1 MGFTQNST
9 LTTENSIK
17 GVLHVHSVF
26 SDGEEPL
33 DRVVVTL
40 HERGKFSGYQEV
52 WSLLVFECWHKQFI
66 RELVPSHAFRQAT
79 IEVDAY
85 A

>member
-1 MGFTQNST
+1 MS
-9 LTTENSIK
+9 
-17 GVLHVHSVF
+17 
-26 SDGEEPL
+26 EESFL
-33 DRVVVTL
+33 DIGRFG
-40 HERGKFSGYQEV
+40 H
-52 WSLLVFECWHKQFI
+52 LLVFECWHKQFI